1 MTILDQFDLKG
12 QVAIVTGGGTGL
24 GHAMAQHLARAG
36 ADIVL
41 AGRRK
46 EPIEAAARELQALGR
61 RTRAVVADVAR
72 SADVNRLVQEATS
85 TFGKVDILVNN
96 AGGGPGTNKQMWEIT
111 DEEWHQW
118 IDVNLTGTFYCTRAV
133 IKQMAERRRG
143 KIINIASGH
152 GYRGG
157 PGAYQ
162 YGSAKAG
169 VINLTRVMAMTYG
182 REGVNTNCIAP
193 GYFPTPERE
202 QTPAT
207 RGAMDNRWRFVPMGR
222 GGTMDEIGALAL
234 FLASPASD
242 YVNGELFLIDGGGLA
257 GGFGP
262 WGYVPAVAP
271 KAVS

>member
-1 MTILDQFDLKG
+1 MTMLDQFDLKG

-46 EPIEAAARELQALGR
+46 EPIEAVAKELQGLGR
-61 RTRAVVADVAR
+61 RTLAVVADVAK
-72 SADVNRLVQEATS
+72 SSDVSRLVQQAIGA
-85 TFGKVDILVNN
+85 FGKVDILVNN

-133 IKQMAERRRG
+133 IKQMAERKRG
-143 KIINIASGH
+143 KVINIASGQ
-152 GYRGG
+152 GFRGG

-169 VINLTRVMAMTYG
+169 IINLTRVLAMTYG
-182 REGVNTNCIAP
+182 REGVCANCIAP

-202 QTPAT
+202 ATPAT
-207 RGAMDNRWRFVPMGR
+207 RGAFENRYRFVPMGR
-222 GGTMDEIGALAL
+222 GGTMDEIGALAT
-234 FLASPASD
+234 FLASSASD

-262 WGYVPAVAP
+262 WGYVPAAAAKGV
-271 KAVS
+271 